1 MRQWLLLIPIFMIL
15 TACSGNTNSTSLPI
29 IDEGITPTPLQI
41 SALISPRA
49 TQVLLD
55 GESNYYIYCA
65 HCHGYEG
72 EGQLESTIENTLSL
86 GLKTVPAHDSTGHT
100 WMHPDA
106 LLVQVIRDGIDNPL
120 NHFPMPGFGEV
131 LSDEEIMQIIN
142 FMKHWWTEEQ
152 LAYQAE
158 VNQRWNDIHGDS

>member
-1 MRQWLLLIPIFMIL
+1 MMRWLVFSLILGLLA
-15 TACSGNTNSTSLPI
+15 ACSG
-29 IDEGITPTPLQI
+29 DETPQAASNEITPTPLQI
-41 SALISPRA
+41 SVSISPRA

-55 GESNYYIYCA
+55 GEANYYIYCA

-72 EGQLESTIENTLSL
+72 EGQLESTVENTLSL
-86 GLKTVPAHDSTGHT
+86 GLKIVPAHDSTGHT

-106 LLVQVIRDGIDNPL
+106 LLVQVTREGIDNAL

-142 FMKHWWTEEQ
+142 FMKGWWTEEQ

-158 VNQRWNDIHGDS
+158 INERWNDIHGDS